1 MMFER
6 EPILQGQR
14 LSVRPFIASDVGSA
28 YLGWLNDPEVT
39 RFSNQRF
46 KRHDAISALTYLRT
60 FDGSDNRFLLVCDT
74 ESARPIGT
82 LTVYASRPHGTAD
95 IGIMIGDRMSW
106 GKGLGQEAWNLVLGW
121 LLEASAIRK
130 VTAGTAALNIGMV
143 RLMERSGMRHEAT
156 RRQQEIIEGRPV
168 DLVYFAR
175 FKS

>member
-6 EPILQGQR
+6 EPILQGLR

-46 KRHDAISALTYLRT
+46 KRHDAISALTYLTT

-95 IGIMIGDRMSW
+95 IGIMIGERKVW
-106 GKGLGQEAWNLVLGW
+106 GKGIGAEAFCLVLSA
-121 LLEASAIRK
+121 LKASGSAPISLRRSRTSDLTK
-130 VTAGTAALNIGMV
+130 PARMAL
-143 RLMERSGMRHEAT
+143 
-156 RRQQEIIEGRPV
+156 
-168 DLVYFAR
+168 
-175 FKS
+175 FKSKSLMMCGKYTLRLFFPEPTSL